1 MMHMNWYLLANR
13 QVSLLAWGIVRGWL
27 MIVVFDFTCLM
38 DPEAAL
44 TFTHGHFNLVVV
56 YQYIKELQGY

>member
-1 MMHMNWYLLANR
+1 MTDCEG
-13 QVSLLAWGIVRGWL
+13 VIDDSS
-27 MIVVFDFTCLM
+27 VFDFTCLM